1 MVNKCAHINDV
12 CNLQSPI
19 CANVNGSAMENQ
31 LICIKDNSNMNYVTA
46 NYSVQKTSF
55 EPNVS
60 DSVLSLRNYST
71 ILHSSSH
78 PLYKTQS
85 PKSIEKMKIR
95 QTSTPMHQNLVVVK
109 SPDSNQCCSSC
120 LVTSS
125 SSSQASSIHSDSDTS
140 PVLTSNDQYEV
151 G

>member
-1 MVNKCAHINDV
+1 MNA
-12 CNLQSPI
+12 
-19 CANVNGSAMENQ
+19 NGSATENQ
-31 LICIKDNSNMNYVTA
+31 IICIKENSNMNYVTA
-46 NYSVQKTSF
+46 NYSVQKSPF

-85 PKSIEKMKIR
+85 PKSIEKMKMR
-95 QTSTPMHQNLVVVK
+95 QTSTPMNQALVVVK
-109 SPDSNQCCSSC
+109 SPDSNLCCSSSC

-125 SSSQASSIHSDSDTS
+125 SSSQSQTSDSDTS
-140 PVLTSNDQYEV
+140 PVHTSNDQCEV
-151 G
+151 R